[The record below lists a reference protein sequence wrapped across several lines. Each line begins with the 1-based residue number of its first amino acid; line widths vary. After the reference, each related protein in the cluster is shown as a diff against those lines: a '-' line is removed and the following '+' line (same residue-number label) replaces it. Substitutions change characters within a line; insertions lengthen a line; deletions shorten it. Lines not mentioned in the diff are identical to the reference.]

1 MNAKKRLKRQ
11 KKKKPSKIR
20 IFVILLII
28 ALFTTSVVE
37 LIYFFY
43 SIKYVKVYDVV
54 LRVEP
59 NKIGLNVDVENA
71 RVNLGIVQPGG
82 TVKRE
87 IIIVN
92 NGTELLMGNVVARG
106 ELAKFLVIEKNFVLD
121 NNNKP
126 RSLSL
131 IANIPSDARIGNYRG
146 QVIIFFRE
154 V

>member
-1 MNAKKRLKRQ
+1 MNAKKEL
-11 KKKKPSKIR
+11 KKKKKMHRIR
-20 IFVILLII
+20 LFVTLLII
-28 ALFTTSVVE
+28 ALFMTSFVE

-59 NKIGLNVDVENA
+59 NKVGLNVDVEKA
-71 RVNLGIVQPGG
+71 RVNLGIIQPGG
-82 TVKRE
+82 TVKRD
-87 IIIVN
+87 IVIVN
-92 NGTELLMGNVVARG
+92 NGTEPFLGNVVTKG

-121 NNNKP
+121 NNDKP

-131 IANIPSDARIGNYRG
+131 IANIPSDARIGNYSG
-146 QVIIFFRE
+146 QVIIFFRK